1 VRRLGPFDKLL
12 LWTLLPVWVVCFSLH
27 VRELVRTGLAQVPVY
42 VTPAQSALD
51 YPVVA
56 SFHLESQGQTSG
68 LELGDRVLRIGET
81 DLRGAGFVDFNAITL
96 EEAASA
102 RRVEVEVERRGARQ
116 RLSLMLPTLA
126 LPWWRIPLLLAML
139 VAATGV
145 LLRSARPDTARL
157 FFAALLMVAVL
168 ETPFAGGSRLQSQA
182 AQLVF
187 LISGPVGLTLVLRWV
202 IGFPAEVPA
211 SGRISPA
218 WSWLGLLWVLPRLNF
233 MTGGPLPTSTL
244 PVFVMALDGVY
255 IAGAMGVL
263 TYNYRRAD
271 PVGRRR
277 VKWLLL
283 GSWVGLVPMIVT
295 LTLPLVDPGFEW
307 FDELFAL
314 SGLATVAVP
323 LGLLIGV
330 LRFQLFDV
338 DRLIGSTASYTVLAG
353 LGVLGAALVIWPVA
367 ALAAHTFGIDPLLG
381 QLALC
386 LALVAAAVPTQRQL
400 RPRIDRLLF
409 PERHATL
416 DGLRQLGSEVSAVGD
431 PRARAEHLG
440 ERLTDL
446 LRPEHCALY
455 WRERE
460 DFALIFERGGV
471 RQGQIPARSPLVA
484 ALRGRT
490 TPLASDGTAPGP
502 EGRLA
507 PFERATLEALAASLV
522 VPIRLDSR
530 LAAILCLGPKRSG
543 DIYTSAELEQL
554 GALTAAASAAA
565 TRSAHVAASSE
576 SLRGRSPRP
585 FA

>member
-1 VRRLGPFDKLL
+1 MRRLGPLDKLL

-27 VRELVRTGLAQVPVY
+27 LKELVRTGLAQVPVY
-42 VTPAQSALD
+42 VTPAPSADD
-51 YPVVA
+51 YPTVA

-68 LELGDRVLRIGET
+68 FELGDRVLRIGEI
-81 DLRGAGFVDFNAITL
+81 DLRGVGFVDFNAVTL
-96 EEAASA
+96 EQAGAA
-102 RRVEVEVERRGARQ
+102 RRVNVEVERNGARQ
-116 RLSLMLPTLA
+116 RIALTVPTLA
-126 LPWWRIPLLLAML
+126 LPWWRIPLLLATL

-157 FFAALLMVAVL
+157 FFAAMLMLAVL
-168 ETPFAGGSRLQSQA
+168 ETPFAGGPRLQSQA
-182 AQLVF
+182 AQLAF
-187 LISGPVGLTLVLRWV
+187 LISGPIGLTLVLRWV
-202 IGFPAEVPA
+202 IGFPAEVPE
-211 SGRISPA
+211 GERISPA

-233 MTGGPLPTSTL
+233 VTAGPLPTASL
-244 PVFVMALDGVY
+244 PVFVLALDGAY

-283 GSWVGLVPMIVT
+283 GAWVGLAPMIVT
-295 LTLPLVDPGFEW
+295 LAIPVVNPGFEW
-307 FDELFAL
+307 FGELFAA

-323 LGLLIGV
+323 LGLLVGI

-353 LGVLGAALVIWPVA
+353 LGMLGAALVIWPLA
-367 ALAAHTFGIDPLLG
+367 ALATRTLGIDPLMG
-381 QLALC
+381 QVVLS
-386 LALVAAAVPTQRQL
+386 LALVAAAVPAQRQL

-416 DGLRQLGSEVSAVGD
+416 AALRQLEGEVSAVGE

-440 ERLTDL
+440 ERLTEL
-446 LRPEHCALY
+446 LRPELCALY
-455 WRERE
+455 WREQE
-460 DFALIFERGGV
+460 DFALIFARGPVPPGE
-471 RQGQIPARSPLVA
+471 IPARSPLVA
-484 ALRGRT
+484 ALRART

-507 PFERATLEALAASLV
+507 PFERATLEALAASVV
-522 VPIRLDSR
+522 VPIRLDAR
-530 LAAILCLGPKRSG
+530 LTALVCLGPKRSG

-554 GALTAAASAAA
+554 GTLTAAASGVAGRAPRA
-565 TRSAHVAASSE
+565 TASGTRSH
-576 SLRGRSPRP
+576 
-585 FA
+585 